1 MKIISQLAIAVGVLL
16 ALGIGPSAQAQKQ
29 QVDGRQ
35 VQRLQYIMVPL
46 IQHMNHPI
54 PLDKVS
60 VKVMDDRSIN
70 AANGG
75 GGDFY
80 ITTGL
85 LNQANDDEIR
95 AIMAHEAAH
104 ADLGHVTKAQTLN
117 TGLSIGVALLSQ
129 LWPEASGLAP
139 VAGQLIS
146 NAYSRSEENQADA
159 HGVELL
165 RRTGYTQQ
173 SGYDGKE
180 VMADTLTW
188 LAKSQ
193 GNTGGF
199 FATHPLTSDRIAA
212 VQRLP

>member
-1 MKIISQLAIAVGVLL
+1 MKVVSRLAIAVGVLL
-16 ALGIGPSAQAQKQ
+16 ALGIGSSAQAQKQ

-46 IQHMNHPI
+46 IQHMDHPI

-60 VKVMDDRSIN
+60 VKIMDDRSIN

-104 ADLGHVTKAQTLN
+104 ADLGHVAKAQTLN